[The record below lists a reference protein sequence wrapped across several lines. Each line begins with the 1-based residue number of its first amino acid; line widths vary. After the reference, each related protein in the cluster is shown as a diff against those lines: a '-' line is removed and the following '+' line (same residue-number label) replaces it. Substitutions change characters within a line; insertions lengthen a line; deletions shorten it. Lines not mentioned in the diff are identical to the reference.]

1 MGVLKELKRVL
12 LNGKKENSASSQKK
26 GSVIARVV
34 SFLIPKDNPRIVF
47 KVPLGRP
54 IGKVYYT
61 VESELDPVTFKKKKD
76 ATTFSK
82 LLLVSNLELKS
93 DIVRREITDNG
104 YEVTYG
110 DRK

>member
-1 MGVLKELKRVL
+1 M
-12 LNGKKENSASSQKK
+12 
-26 GSVIARVV
+26 IAKVV
-34 SFLIPKDNPRIVF
+34 SWLKPRENPRIVF
-47 KVPLGRP
+47 KLPLGRP

-61 VESELDPVTFKKKKD
+61 VESSLDPITFSKKKD
-76 ATTFSK
+76 AVAFKK
-82 LLLVSNLELKS
+82 LLLISNLELKS

>member
-1 MGVLKELKRVL
+1 MIAKVVSWLKP
-12 LNGKKENSASSQKK
+12 KENH
-26 GSVIARVV
+26 
-34 SFLIPKDNPRIVF
+34 RIIL
-47 KVPLGRP
+47 KIPLGRP

-61 VESELDPVTFKKKKD
+61 VESELDPLTFNKKKD
-76 ATTFSK
+76 AVAFKK
-82 LLLVSNLELKS
+82 LLLVSNRELKS